1 VGRFVFNA
9 AYTYSRTQDN
19 WFGARG
25 DGSEAQLVPLAD
37 STGRSRWA
45 RARSDFDVP
54 HRLLLGT
61 ELRLGSR
68 QGVRLA
74 VMYRLQ
80 SGYPFTP
87 GFRDGVD
94 ANGDGSARNDPAFLS
109 DTVAGATDVFSR
121 NSCLRQGTG
130 DFAERNSCRDPMVTS
145 LDMRLAAVVA
155 RIRGRPAELIVDAF
169 GLLRTGVDQYD
180 HALYLVDG
188 AAPLVTNAATGV
200 TSVPLVANPNF
211 GERLIKRAPTASV
224 RAGLRVAF

>member
-1 VGRFVFNA
+1 MPF
-9 AYTYSRTQDN
+9 
-19 WFGARG
+19 
-25 DGSEAQLVPLAD
+25 AD

-61 ELRLGSR
+61 EMRLGSR

-80 SGYPFTP
+80 SGYTYPP
-87 GFRDGVD
+87 GVRDGDD
-94 ANGDGSARNDPAFLS
+94 ATGDGSARNDPAFLS
-109 DTVAGATDVFSR
+109 DTVAGVTDVFGKHD
-121 NSCLRQGTG
+121 CLRTGTG
-130 DFAERNSCRDPMVTS
+130 EFAARNSCRDPMITS

-169 GLLRTGVDQYD
+169 GLLRTGMDQYD

-188 AAPLVTNAATGV
+188 AAPLVTNPATRV
-200 TSVPLVANPNF
+200 TTVPLVANPNF
-211 GERLIKRAPTASV
+211 GEPLIKRAPSASV

>member
-1 VGRFVFNA
+1 M

-25 DGSEAQLVPLAD
+25 DGSEAQFVPLAD

-45 RARSDFDVP
+45 RGRSDFDVP

-61 ELRLGSR
+61 EFRLGSR
-68 QGVRLA
+68 QGLRLA

-80 SGYPFTP
+80 SGHPFTP

-109 DTVAGATDVFSR
+109 DTIPGAVDVFTQ

-130 DFAERNSCRDPMVTS
+130 DFAERNSCRDPMMTS

-155 RIRGRPAELIVDAF
+155 RIRGRPAELIIDAF

-188 AAPLVTNAATGV
+188 AAALVTDPVSRV
-200 TSVPLVANPNF
+200 TTVPLVGNPNF
-211 GERLIKRAPTASV
+211 GKTLIKRGANASV